1 MRRLLDRTSWRM
13 LKDIPIDEITRV
25 IGLATAP
32 AFLLGAV
39 AGLLSLLHAR
49 LESIMARC
57 RKLHSIDESDAPRN
71 RLRADIPRTK
81 RRARLAEIAIGLSAF
96 CGIVTGWMVVLVFV
110 DALFGLQNSR
120 PIAGLFIGAMT
131 LLTTALFLLM
141 REVRLAMGGCA
152 HHDL

>member
-1 MRRLLDRTSWRM
+1 M

-39 AGLLSLLHAR
+39 AGLLALLNAR
-49 LESIMARC
+49 LEVIMARS
-57 RKLHSIDESDAPRN
+57 RKLHAIEKGDEARN
-71 RLRADIPRTK
+71 WLRADIPRLK
-81 RRARLAEIAIGLSAF
+81 RRGLLTEIAIGLSAL

-120 PIAGLFIGAMT
+120 AITIMFIGAMT
-131 LLTTALFLLM
+131 LFTTALFTVM
-141 REVRLAMGGCA
+141 HEVRLSMGGYA
-152 HHDL
+152 HEDI

>member
-1 MRRLLDRTSWRM
+1 M

-39 AGLLSLLHAR
+39 AGLLSLLNAR
-49 LESIMARC
+49 LEAIMAWS
-57 RKLHSIDESDAPRN
+57 RKLHAIDKDDEARN
-71 RLRADIPRTK
+71 WLRADIPRTK
-81 RRARLAEIAIGLSAF
+81 RRGRVTETAIGLCAF

-120 PIAGLFIGAMT
+120 AVAVMFIGAMT
-131 LLTTALFLLM
+131 LLTTALFALM
-141 REVRLAMGGCA
+141 HEVRLSMGGCA
-152 HHDL
+152 HQDL